1 MNQKVHEL
9 LNQQIN
15 KEFYSAYLYLDF
27 SNYFEA
33 KGLDGFA
40 NWYRIQAQEER
51 DHAML
56 FYDYLQNESQTV
68 TLDAIANIKKE
79 MGDQVCVGAGTVM
92 TVEQVR
98 LAAEAGAEYMISPN
112 TEPEVIYATKQLG
125 KVSIPGA
132 MTPTEV
138 AYAYQCGADIVKMFP
153 AGILGPGYIKA
164 VKAPLKH
171 VPVTAVGGVNAKNC
185 VEFFKAGASG
195 VGVGG
200 NLVSPE
206 LVNAG
211 RFDEI
216 TALALEYTN
225 ALKEV

>member
-1 MNQKVHEL
+1 MSENTMKKL
-9 LNQQIN
+9 
-15 KEFYSAYLYLDF
+15 
-27 SNYFEA
+27 
-33 KGLDGFA
+33 LDGKIVA
-40 NWYRIQAQEER
+40 IVRGIDSQRIVGLAKALAAGGITCIEVTFDQSAP
-51 DHAML
+51 DK
-56 FYDYLQNESQTV
+56 LQN
-68 TLDAIANIKKE
+68 TLDAIAAIKE
-79 MGDQVCVGAGTVM
+79 TLGDGVCVGAGTVM
-92 TVEQVR
+92 APEQVQ
-98 LAAEAGAEYMISPN
+98 LASDAGAEYMISPN
-112 TEPEVIYATKQLG
+112 TDPEVIAKTKALG

-153 AGILGPGYIKA
+153 AGILGAGYIKA

-171 VPVTAVGGVNAKNC
+171 IPVTAVGGITPQNC
-185 VEFFKAGASG
+185 AEFFKAGACG

-216 TALALEYTN
+216 TALAKAYSD
-225 ALKEV
+225 ALAQF